1 MLKFILRRIVIMIPQ
16 LFLLSILVF
25 LLAKAMPGDALTGR
39 LANNPK
45 MDAQTLAEMKEKLGL
60 NDPPYVQ
67 YVRWIKNLMQGDLG
81 MSYIHQQPV
90 TDLLSERIGNTL
102 LLSACILILSYIIAI
117 PLGIVSGRWTNSLAD
132 KLIVGYSYLSF
143 ATPLF
148 IFALLMLFVFGFI
161 LGWFPTGGS
170 VNIQVEK
177 GTVDYYISKI
187 NHLILP
193 SLSGALLSTVG
204 TIQYLRNEIIDT
216 KIKDFVKT
224 ARAKGVPESRIYSRH
239 ILRNSFLPIAAF
251 LGYEITG
258 LIGGSIFLES
268 IFSYPGIGQLFL
280 QSIMQRDYSVITA
293 LVMISGLATLLGTL
307 LSDII
312 LSAVDPRIRIE

>member
-81 MSYIHQQPV
+81 ISYIHQQPV

>member
-1 MLKFILRRIVIMIPQ
+1 MIPQ
-16 LFLLSILVF
+16 LLILSILVF
-25 LLAKAMPGDALTGR
+25 LLAKAMPGDALTGQ
-39 LANNPK
+39 LAKNPK

-60 NDPPYVQ
+60 NDPIYVQ
-67 YVRWIKNLMQGDLG
+67 YVRWIKNLMHGDLG
-81 MSYIHQQPV
+81 ISYIHQQPV
-90 TDLLSERIGNTL
+90 TDLLEERIWNTV
-102 LLSACILILSYIIAI
+102 LLSVCILVLSYIIAI
-117 PLGIVSGRWTNSLAD
+117 PLGIVSGRWTNSWAD

-170 VNIQVEK
+170 VDIQVDK
-177 GTVDYYISKI
+177 GTFDYYISKI

-204 TIQYLRNEIIDT
+204 TIQYLRSEIIDT

-268 IFSYPGIGQLFL
+268 IFSYPGIGQLFM
-280 QSIMQRDYSVITA
+280 QSIMQRDYSVVTA